1 MRKSDS
7 SDGGNVKQILDI
19 RFGVDRIILSDG
31 TASTVDT
38 INIASCSPDER
49 GLGNP

>member
-7 SDGGNVKQILDI
+7 SDGGNGKQILMDI
-19 RFGVDRIILSDG
+19 RFGENYPPSG

-38 INIASCSPDER
+38 IKYCFMFTGR
-49 GLGNP
+49 